1 MERNAPAAL
10 LLKEGDLPRLIAF
23 YQEEAQTP
31 ENPLI
36 LFSAK
41 GDGFLVSVYRK
52 SHSGCHKVLFQGQ
65 KADQEASLWRSF
77 AQEGEPAPLMKR
89 GKALRKDGYRNL
101 YPQIGSDEVGTGDFF
116 GPVCVVAS
124 YVERKDLVRLQELGV
139 TDSKKMED
147 DHILGIGPI
156 LVKEFPYSSL
166 SLSPHDYNLLY
177 QRGENLNSIKAKMH
191 NRALLNLKRR
201 FPSAFSYM
209 DQFAEEG
216 LYYSYL
222 KDEKEVLPGI
232 VFKTKGELS
241 FPSVALSSVLAR
253 YSFLRKMEEMGQKE
267 GFPFP
272 FGAGPQVEEAGRRFV
287 LEKGK
292 EELSEVAK
300 LNFKTAGKI
309 LS

>member
-10 LLKEGDLPRLIAF
+10 LLKEEDLPRLFSF
-23 YQEEAQTP
+23 YQEEAQG
-31 ENPLI
+31 EGNPLL
-36 LFSAK
+36 LFLAK
-41 GDGFLVSVYRK
+41 GEGYTVSVYRK
-52 SHSGCHKVLFQGQ
+52 SHSGCHKVLFQGE
-65 KADQEASLWRSF
+65 KAGEEASIWLRF
-77 AQEGEPAPLMKR
+77 AQEEKPAPLLKL
-89 GKALRKDGYRNL
+89 GKAVRKDEFRNV

-124 YVERKDLVRLQELGV
+124 YVEKKDLPRLKELGV

-147 DHILGIGPI
+147 SHILEIGPI

-191 NRALLNLKRR
+191 NRALLNLKKR
-201 FPSAFSYM
+201 FPEAKPYM

-222 KDEKEVLPGI
+222 RGEKEVLSGI

-241 FPSVALSSVLAR
+241 FPSVALASVLAR
-253 YSFLRKMEEMGQKE
+253 YSFLRKMEDMGEKE
-267 GFPFP
+267 GFLFP
-272 FGAGPQVEEAGRRFV
+272 FGAGSQVEEAGKEFV
-287 LEKGK
+287 QAKGK

-309 LS
+309 LP